1 YVENNSANAT
11 DPSGL
16 ISSQMYATARKAAE
30 EGAKA
35 DVLAASGGVVVKYV
49 RGGVEWG
56 GRVCKSKHP
65 PDCSKPYYYTGPT
78 EQSVGASHPDTFEKC
93 IGDDDQIGN
102 HYAYPDGTDIPR
114 FDQQQV
120 WKRFGGMPLM
130 LGIPTG
136 PVAYPHA
143 KAIPYGRW

>member
-1 YVENNSANAT
+1 MRAIREMFTGGGTTVVARYDF
-11 DPSGL
+11 DPYGRLMSP
-16 ISSQMYATARKAAE
+16 QMYATARKAAE

-65 PDCSKPYYYTGPT
+65 TDCSKPYYYTGPT

-93 IGDDDQIGN
+93 SGDDEQIGN
-102 HYAYPDGTDIPR
+102 HYAHPDGTDIPR
-114 FDQQQV
+114 FDQQQ
-120 WKRFGGMPLM
+120 
-130 LGIPTG
+130 
-136 PVAYPHA
+136 
-143 KAIPYGRW
+143 